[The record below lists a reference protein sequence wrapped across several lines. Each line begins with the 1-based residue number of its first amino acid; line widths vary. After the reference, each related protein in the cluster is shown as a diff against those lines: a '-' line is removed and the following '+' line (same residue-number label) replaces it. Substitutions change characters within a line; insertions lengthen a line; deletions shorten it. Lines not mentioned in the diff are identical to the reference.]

1 MRDLTTI
8 IAGALGGA
16 LLAVVIIFAA
26 AENGMLPVPAGTVSG
41 GAIRDYLMA
50 HPNLVGEM
58 TDKYQAQQQADQD
71 KAAAAAMK
79 KLGLNAF
86 FDPKIAFVTG
96 PADAKKSVVEFY
108 DYNCPYCRAS
118 LPAVEK
124 FYQQHKDD
132 TRFSFIEFPIK
143 GPDSIVA
150 AKVALAAR
158 QQPDKYLALHFALM
172 AESQPV
178 DAKILM
184 ADAQKVGIN
193 LTRLNADMKDPQIAA
208 AIDASHNL
216 AKQAGIDGT
225 PTFIVNGVMHP
236 GAVDEETLNDLAA
249 KES

>member
-1 MRDLTTI
+1 M
-8 IAGALGGA
+8 
-16 LLAVVIIFAA
+16 
-26 AENGMLPVPAGTVSG
+26 N
-41 GAIRDYLMA
+41 
-50 HPNLVGEM
+50 
-58 TDKYQAQQQADQD
+58 DKYQAQQEADQD

-79 KLGLNAF
+79 KIGLNAF

-96 PADAKKSVVEFY
+96 PADAKKSVVELY

-124 FYQQHKDD
+124 FYQEHKND

-172 AESQPV
+172 AETQPV

-184 ADAQKVGIN
+184 TDAQKVGIN
-193 LTRLNADMKDPQIAA
+193 LSKLNADMKDPSINS
-208 AIDASHNL
+208 AIDASHDL

-236 GAVDEETLNDLAA
+236 GAVDDAALADLY
-249 KES
+249 KQG

>member
-26 AENGMLPVPAGTVSG
+26 AERGLLPVPAGAVSG
-41 GAIRDYLMA
+41 EAIRDYLMA
-50 HPNLVGEM
+50 HPGLVSEM
-58 TDKYQAQQQADQD
+58 SDRYQAQQAADQD

-79 KLGLNAF
+79 KLGLAAF

-96 PADAKKSVVEFY
+96 PADARKSVVEFY

-124 FYQQHKDD
+124 FYQQHKND

-150 AKVALAAR
+150 AKAALAAR
-158 QQPDKYLALHFALM
+158 RQPDKYLALHFALM

-178 DAKILM
+178 DSKMLM
-184 ADAQKVGIN
+184 ADAQKVGIDIAK
-193 LTRLNADMKDPQIAA
+193 LNADMKDPEIAT

-236 GAVDEETLNDLAA
+236 GAVDDETLNALAA

>member
-8 IAGALGGA
+8 LAGALGGA

-26 AENGMLPVPAGTVSG
+26 AQNGMLPLPQVTLPGQ
-41 GAIRDYLMA
+41 AIHDYMLA
-50 HPNLVGEM
+50 HPDLVGQM
-58 TDKYQAQQQADQD
+58 SDKLQAQQEADQD
-71 KAAAAAMK
+71 KAAAQAMK
-79 KLGLNAF
+79 KIGLNAF
-86 FDPKIAFVTG
+86 FDPKIAFITG

-124 FYQQHKDD
+124 FYQAHKND

-158 QQPDKYLALHFALM
+158 NQPDKYLALHFALM

-178 DAKILM
+178 NAQILM
-184 ADAQKVGIN
+184 QDAQKVG
-193 LTRLNADMKDPQIAA
+193 LDLVKLKADMERPEINK
-208 AIDASHNL
+208 AIDASHDL
-216 AKQAGIDGT
+216 AKRAGIDGT

-236 GAVDEETLNDLAA
+236 GAVDDETMDSLAA
-249 KES
+249 KDS